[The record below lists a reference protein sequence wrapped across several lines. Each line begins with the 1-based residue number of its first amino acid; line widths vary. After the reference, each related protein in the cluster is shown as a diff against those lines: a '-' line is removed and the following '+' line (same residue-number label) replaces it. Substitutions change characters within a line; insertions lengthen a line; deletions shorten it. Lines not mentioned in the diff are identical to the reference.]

1 MIVEKSRNNYLP
13 KNFNHFGRTNS
24 GFSYRSL
31 QIQSYSSSRNS
42 SNGNQYVILNLLN
55 SSHNITDEDDL
66 YTSDLLIKCRLRKDY
81 LDKQLKMSEIS
92 KIMNNYFQVGEL
104 TEDRIKLLVGLF
116 RLEGIGK
123 MNGEFFNLESET
135 NFILKSSRE
144 TVIIFEK
151 EYINS
156 KGLITNLLGNK
167 ER

>member
-1 MIVEKSRNNYLP
+1 
-13 KNFNHFGRTNS
+13 
-24 GFSYRSL
+24 
-31 QIQSYSSSRNS
+31 
-42 SNGNQYVILNLLN
+42 
-55 SSHNITDEDDL
+55 
-66 YTSDLLIKCRLRKDY
+66 
-81 LDKQLKMSEIS
+81 MSEIS